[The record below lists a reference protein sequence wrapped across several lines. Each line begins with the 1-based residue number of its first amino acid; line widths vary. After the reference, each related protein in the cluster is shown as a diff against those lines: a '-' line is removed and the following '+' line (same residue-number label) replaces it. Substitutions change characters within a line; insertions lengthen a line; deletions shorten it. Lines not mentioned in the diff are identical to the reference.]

1 MTKES
6 LESYRSKK
14 AEIAELH
21 NALLELGDGKFMID
35 NDIILDC
42 RSGYPV
48 PQPVVGVDW
57 GKVFRTESR
66 YKNRI
71 SVLEE
76 ECQKVEDFVES
87 IPDSLTRRIFRM
99 YYIDGLP
106 QREVARI
113 VHMDK
118 SSISRK
124 IEKFLQVAPN
134 ATNATL

>member
-21 NALLELGDGKFMID
+21 NALLELGDGKSMID

-48 PQPVVGVDW
+48 PQPVIGVDW
-57 GKVFRTESR
+57 GKVFRIESR

-87 IPDSLTRRIFRM
+87 IPDSLTRRIFRKSFIEGKTQEQVSKDV
-99 YYIDGLP
+99 YLS
-106 QREVARI
+106 Q
-113 VHMDK
+113 
-118 SSISRK
+118 SSISKK
-124 IEKFLQVAPN
+124 INDLLKME
-134 ATNATL
+134 